1 MQKREV
7 HTSPVREVAAG
18 IVFNEKGQFLLAQR
32 PVGKSYAG
40 HWEFPGGK
48 LEAGESAQEALER
61 ELKEELGI
69 SVQGCVYWKQLE
81 HPYPKV
87 RVRLFFYKVH
97 AWDGVPAGLEGQVLA
112 WQNLPV
118 TVSPLLAAMAPVL
131 AWLKEEEQ
139 TEMPNG

>member
-7 HTSPVREVAAG
+7 HTPLVREVAAG
-18 IVFNEKGQFLLAQR
+18 IVFNEKGEFLLAQR
-32 PVGKSYAG
+32 PMGKSYAG

-69 SVQGCVYWKQLE
+69 SVQRCVYWKQLE

-97 AWDGVPAGLEGQVLA
+97 AWQGEPVGLEGQVLT
-112 WQNLPV
+112 WQSLPV
-118 TVSPLLAAMAPVL
+118 GVSPLLAAMHPVL
-131 AWLKEEEQ
+131 AWLKDEQ
-139 TEMPNG
+139 KEA